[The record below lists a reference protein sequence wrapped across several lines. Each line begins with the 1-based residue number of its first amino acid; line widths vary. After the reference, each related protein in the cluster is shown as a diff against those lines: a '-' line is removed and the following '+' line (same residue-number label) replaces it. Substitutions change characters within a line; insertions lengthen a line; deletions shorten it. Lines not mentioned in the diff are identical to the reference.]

1 MPPPSR
7 LSVST
12 GLELYKDGVLQQHGV
27 QVLGTPLNSVEA
39 TEDREI
45 FADRLKEIGEKLA
58 PSVAAKSISQA
69 LEAAEEIGYP
79 VMVRAAFALGG
90 LGSGMAKDR
99 SELTA
104 IAEKVPLLS
113 FQFSIRRTENLCSK

>member
-1 MPPPSR
+1 MSA
-7 LSVST
+7 

-27 QVLGTPLNSVEA
+27 QVLGTPLSSVEA
-39 TEDREI
+39 TEDREM

-90 LGSGMAKDR
+90 LGSGMAKDW

-113 FQFSIRRTENLCSK
+113 FQFSIR